1 MIRFIFRITILT
13 HFLFAFSANATSLN
27 EALQHALNNNS
38 DIKLEKSRLDQVKA
52 TKGDAISEFLP
63 DINATYQRGRQK
75 NDAVG
80 IDRGDLDKINDQDVK
95 QLNFTQPIFSGFSSY
110 NNAKEIKYNIKS
122 AEEYYKSKKF
132 EILLSATESYL
143 NLFKAKNLVNLKTGD
158 EENTKKLLELI
169 KDRNKSGEVGGSEV
183 IKYQT
188 YVATA
193 ISDKLT
199 AKKDLFKAE
208 EEYNKII
215 GKSEVNKPI
224 EVLFLPEIR
233 KEEVSGNNQELLDLA
248 VTNNPNLKT
257 YLYKIKA
264 SRSAVNKSRGEFA
277 PTVEIAASMSE
288 QENVTY
294 LDNRD
299 LRSEAIY
306 LNVKVPLFQ
315 KGAEY
320 VGVSK
325 ASKNLSF
332 AKREYQTNKENIIK
346 EVNQTH
352 KEFVFFGDLLKSQEE
367 LIELTNSRIA
377 KIEEQVK
384 IGDGDVIDLL
394 ESKLELN
401 KILIQQLNNKADYIL
416 SYYKLMMLIG
426 KFNL

>member
-143 NLFKAKNLVNLKTGD
+143 NLFKAKNLVNLKSQD

-208 EEYNKII
+208 KEYNKII
-215 GKSEVNKPI
+215 GKSDND
-224 EVLFLPEIR
+224 LFLPEIQ

-264 SRSAVNKSRGEFA
+264 ARSAVNKSKGEFA

-294 LDNRD
+294 LNNRD

-306 LNVKVPLFQ
+306 LNVKIPLFQ

-332 AKREYQTNKENIIK
+332 AKREYQTNKENIVK
-346 EVNQTH
+346 EVNQTN

-384 IGDGDVIDLL
+384 VGDGDVIDLL

-416 SYYKLMMLIG
+416 SYYKLLMLIG

>member
-13 HFLFAFSANATSLN
+13 HFLFTYNANATSLN
-27 EALQHALNNNS
+27 EALKHALNNNS
-38 DIKLEKSRLDQVKA
+38 DIKLEKSRLNQVKA

-143 NLFKAKNLVNLKTGD
+143 NLFKAKNLVNLKTQD

-215 GKSEVNKPI
+215 GKSDQDV
-224 EVLFLPEIR
+224 FLPEIQ
-233 KEEVSGNNQELLDLA
+233 KEEISSSNQELLDLA
-248 VTNNPNLKT
+248 INNNPNLRT

-264 SRSAVNKSRGEFA
+264 ARSAVNKSKGEFA

-299 LRSEAIY
+299 LKSEAIY

-325 ASKNLSF
+325 ANKDLSF

-367 LIELTNSRIA
+367 LIDLTNSRIA

-384 IGDGDVIDLL
+384 VGDGDVIDLL

>member
-1 MIRFIFRITILT
+1 MTKYLFTTLIT
-13 HFLFAFSANATSLN
+13 LFCLLSTLSNSNATSLN
-27 EALQHALNNNS
+27 KALQHALNNNS

-63 DINATYQRGRQK
+63 DVHAIYQRGQQK
-75 NDAVG
+75 NDAVD
-80 IDRGDLDKINDQDVK
+80 IDRGDLDKRNDQGVAS
-95 QLNFTQPIFSGFSSY
+95 LNFTQPIFSGFSSY

-143 NLFKAKNLVNLKTGD
+143 NLFKAKNLVNLKTED

-215 GKSEVNKPI
+215 GKSDDDV
-224 EVLFLPEIR
+224 FFPEIN
-233 KEEVSGNNQELLDLA
+233 KTETNGSNQELLDLA
-248 VTNNPNLKT
+248 TTNNPNLKT

-264 SRSAVNKSRGEFA
+264 ARSAVNKSKGEFS
-277 PTVEIAASMSE
+277 PKVEISASISE
-288 QENVTY
+288 EENVTY
-294 LDNRD
+294 LNNSD
-299 LRSEAIY
+299 LRSESIF

-325 ASKNLSF
+325 ANKDLSF
-332 AKREYQTNKENIIK
+332 AKREYQANKENIIK

-384 IGDGDVIDLL
+384 VGDGDIIDLL

-401 KILIQQLNNKADYIL
+401 KILIQQLNNKSDYIL
-416 SYYKLMMLIG
+416 SYYKLLMLTG
-426 KFNL
+426 KFEI

>member
-1 MIRFIFRITILT
+1 MIQHFRTLITIS
-13 HFLFAFSANATSLN
+13 FFSVIGICHANAASLN
-27 EALQHALNNNS
+27 GALNYALSNNS

-143 NLFKAKNLVNLKTGD
+143 NLFKAKNLVNLKSQD

-208 EEYNKII
+208 KEYNKII
-215 GKSEVNKPI
+215 GKSDND
-224 EVLFLPEIR
+224 LFLQEIQ

-264 SRSAVNKSRGEFA
+264 ARSAVNKSKGEFA

-294 LDNRD
+294 LNNRD

-306 LNVKVPLFQ
+306 LNVKIPLFQ

-332 AKREYQTNKENIIK
+332 AKREYQTNKENIVK
-346 EVNQTH
+346 EVNQTN

-384 IGDGDVIDLL
+384 VGDGDVIDLL

-416 SYYKLMMLIG
+416 SYYKLLMLIG

>member
-1 MIRFIFRITILT
+1 MIRLFLKATITT
-13 HFLFAFSANATSLN
+13 FCFLIICSHSNAASLN
-27 EALQHALNNNS
+27 EALQNALNNNS
-38 DIKLEKSRLDQVKA
+38 DIKLEKSRLGQVKA

-110 NNAKEIKYNIKS
+110 NNAKEIGYNIKS

-143 NLFKAKNLVNLKTGD
+143 NLFKAKNLVSLKKQD
-158 EENTKKLLELI
+158 EENTKKLLKLI
-169 KDRNKSGEVGGSEV
+169 QGRNRSGEVGGSEV

-188 YVATA
+188 FVSTA
-193 ISDKLT
+193 ISDRLM
-199 AKKDLFKAE
+199 ASKDLFKAE

-215 GKSEVNKPI
+215 GKNDEEV
-224 EVLFLPEIR
+224 FLPVID
-233 KEEVSGNNQELLDLA
+233 KNKISGNSQDLVELA
-248 VTNNPNLKT
+248 ASNNPYLKT
-257 YLYKIKA
+257 YKFKIKA
-264 SRSAVNKSRGEFA
+264 ARSAVNKSKGGFA

-294 LDNRD
+294 LNNRD
-299 LRSEAIY
+299 LKSEAIY

-315 KGAEY
+315 KGMEY

-325 ASKNLSF
+325 ANKDLSF
-332 AKREYQTNKENIIK
+332 AKREYQTNRENIVK
-346 EVNQTH
+346 DVKQTY
-352 KEFVFFGDLLKSQEE
+352 KEFIFFGDLLKSQEE
-367 LIELTNSRIA
+367 LVELTNSRIENIA
-377 KIEEQVK
+377 EQVK
-384 IGDGDVIDLL
+384 VGDGDIIDLL

-416 SYYKLMMLIG
+416 SYYKLLMLTG
-426 KFNL
+426 KFEI

>member
-1 MIRFIFRITILT
+1 M
-13 HFLFAFSANATSLN
+13 
-27 EALQHALNNNS
+27 
-38 DIKLEKSRLDQVKA
+38 
-52 TKGDAISEFLP
+52 
-63 DINATYQRGRQK
+63 
-75 NDAVG
+75 
-80 IDRGDLDKINDQDVK
+80 
-95 QLNFTQPIFSGFSSY
+95 
-110 NNAKEIKYNIKS
+110 
-122 AEEYYKSKKF
+122 
-132 EILLSATESYL
+132 
-143 NLFKAKNLVNLKTGD
+143 
-158 EENTKKLLELI
+158 
-169 KDRNKSGEVGGSEV
+169 
-183 IKYQT
+183 
-188 YVATA
+188 
-193 ISDKLT
+193 
-199 AKKDLFKAE
+199 
-208 EEYNKII
+208 
-215 GKSEVNKPI
+215 
-224 EVLFLPEIR
+224 PEIQ
-233 KEEVSGNNQELLDLA
+233 KEEVSGNNKELLDLA

-264 SRSAVNKSRGEFA
+264 ARSAVNKSKGEFA

-294 LDNRD
+294 LNNRD

-306 LNVKVPLFQ
+306 LNVKIPLFQ

-332 AKREYQTNKENIIK
+332 AKREYQTNKENIVK
-346 EVNQTH
+346 EVNQTN

-384 IGDGDVIDLL
+384 VGDGDVIDLL

-416 SYYKLMMLIG
+416 SYYKLLMLIG

>member
-1 MIRFIFRITILT
+1 MIQHFRTLITIS
-13 HFLFAFSANATSLN
+13 FFSVIGICHANAASLN
-27 EALQHALNNNS
+27 GALNYALSNNS

-143 NLFKAKNLVNLKTGD
+143 NLFKAKNLVNLKSQD

-208 EEYNKII
+208 KEYNKII
-215 GKSEVNKPI
+215 GKSDND
-224 EVLFLPEIR
+224 LFLPEIQ

-264 SRSAVNKSRGEFA
+264 ARSAVNKSKGEFA

-294 LDNRD
+294 LNNRD

-306 LNVKVPLFQ
+306 LNVKIPLFQ

-332 AKREYQTNKENIIK
+332 AKREYQTNKENIVK
-346 EVNQTH
+346 EVNQTN

-384 IGDGDVIDLL
+384 VGDGDVIDLL

-416 SYYKLMMLIG
+416 SYYKLLMLIG